1 MEQTPQARYIESSQM
16 YSQLAYSDKQ
26 LDSPGIRSPDPYLSS
41 GVKSPDPYRDSGV
54 RTPEP
59 QVNPGRNIKKKLPP
73 SEQPPDPTPSK
84 YMGANIPSRSF
95 RFLQLMTGEDIE
107 NQFSAQN
114 ANQNVYKRNISPNAG
129 YKSTNSG
136 FNNSPLSS
144 GHSSH
149 LDFGTDF

>member
-1 MEQTPQARYIESSQM
+1 MAQTPQTQYIESSQM
-16 YSQLAYSDKQ
+16 YSQTAYNDKQ
-26 LDSPGIRSPDPYLSS
+26 WDNPRIR
-41 GVKSPDPYRDSGV
+41 SPDPYRDSGV

-73 SEQPPDPTPSK
+73 SERPPDPTPSK

-129 YKSTNSG
+129 YKGTNSG
-136 FNNSPLSS
+136 LNNSPRSG
-144 GHSSH
+144 GHSSYP
-149 LDFGTDF
+149 DFGTDF